1 MNKKPDK
8 NDLLD
13 LLADIPHEWYKI
25 GLALH
30 VGEPVLENLARKKD
44 SDIAN
49 LDRVIRSW
57 MDTMNSD
64 ITWHTIIKAVGG
76 RIVKNKATAEMIC
89 NFLAQPK
96 IYEKYSEQKDFNG
109 PMDRNL

>member
-8 NDLLD
+8 NDLLE
-13 LLADIPHEWYKI
+13 LLADIQHKWYEI

-30 VGEPVLENLARKKD
+30 VGEPVLENLAGKNN

-49 LDRVIRSW
+49 LDHVIRSW

-64 ITWHTIIKAVGG
+64 ITWQTIIKAVGG
-76 RIVKNKATAEMIC
+76 RIVKNRATADMIC
-89 NFLAQPK
+89 SFLAQPN

>member
-13 LLADIPHEWYKI
+13 QLADIQHEWYEI
-25 GLALH
+25 GLALRI
-30 VGEPVLENLARKKD
+30 EQPVLENLATKNN
-44 SDIAN
+44 SDMVN

-64 ITWHTIIKAVGG
+64 ITWKMIINAVEG
-76 RIVKNKATAEMIC
+76 RIVKNRATANMIRD
-89 NFLAQPK
+89 FLAQPRVF
-96 IYEKYSEQKDFNG
+96 EKYSKQKDFNG